1 MRSNVFNCLFCTV
14 ALVGMLTGCAEKAE
28 VEIPDGTGFSLGRN
42 LVEMP
47 AEGGSA
53 EVLYFIDNP
62 IEGIDVEIDY
72 DCDWIGEFD
81 TSEEGKIKF
90 NVEAH
95 TLAMDARTTEVAV
108 AYGEEEQ
115 QFTVSQFGNAEGI
128 DIQLVNTRATSF
140 VLRVAPKDQDMRFM
154 CEMGESSIIDNMSDE
169 ELIASDMELLKEVAE
184 LNGKTFEEYISWYFD
199 PVKGPQWM
207 SPYCIFTRR
216 ETNTSYTAYA
226 YGMGPDGNRLTPVY
240 RVSTTTKDFVR
251 ENTTTFEVDIVN
263 DGTGKLSVDINPS
276 DDDVWYYFG
285 MVQDEYESLTE
296 EDIIISEQNY
306 FDSFLFMMMTDP
318 ANSEMPELSALMSS
332 VFFKGDQES
341 QSITLEYP
349 KQGGLFYA
357 FVVDDSARIVSKE
370 VYMQEFEAYSTASD
384 NQISLEVT
392 EITASGA
399 KWNTSVT
406 NEDPY
411 VVYCGKTADYQGLDN
426 AAVIERLLAE
436 PEIGSDVKSGSAS
449 GVLSSLEPGTGY
461 TVFAFGYENGA
472 ATTDL
477 VRNDFYT
484 ESKSE
489 EISCKTV
496 VVKYFDGT
504 ELADYDSGKYTD
516 YYNKIV
522 IVVDAV
528 VTGAPEEYHYGL
540 YNKRNSELEDSQLIN
555 LLTGAASGVAHTQT
569 RYIFTANKMYYGS
582 EMCLISVAVGQD
594 GSYSPVERNFVI
606 FSADGTS
613 SMEEF
618 AELETL
624 Q

>member
-95 TLAMDARTTEVAV
+95 TLAMDARTTEVTV

>member
-95 TLAMDARTTEVAV
+95 TLAMDARTTEVTV

-555 LLTGAASGVAHTQT
+555 LLTDAASGVAHTQT

>member
-95 TLAMDARTTEVAV
+95 TLAMDARTTEVTV

-618 AELETL
+618 AELEPL